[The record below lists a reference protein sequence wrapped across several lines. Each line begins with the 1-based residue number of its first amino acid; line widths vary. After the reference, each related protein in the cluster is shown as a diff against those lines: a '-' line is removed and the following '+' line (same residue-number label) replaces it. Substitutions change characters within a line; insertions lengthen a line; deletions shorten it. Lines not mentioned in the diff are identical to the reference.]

1 MAKNIIILA
10 DGTGQRGG
18 LLFDERRSNI
28 YKIYRATR
36 CAPDS
41 CVDPAE
47 QLAFYDP
54 GLGTTSGSG
63 LGFFAGL
70 LRRFL
75 NVTSQA
81 TGLGILG
88 NMVDCY
94 AALVRIWEPGDR
106 IFLFG
111 FSRGAYTVRALGGV
125 LGLCGLPTTMADG
138 SPLKRDE
145 ATSRKLAKEAVKGV
159 YDYTHSRRPDE
170 TNAGQR
176 RLLEQRDLLA
186 RRFRARYGSDEA
198 GQANTVPHFIGV
210 FDTVASLMNPA
221 SMVAV
226 AAMALAFFAVV
237 SVALS
242 LWTGNFLLW
251 FAVLAGGAA
260 ALTGLLLLWTRVKWA
275 TGLPGHSWWR
285 TVHINRLRVQMYDK
299 TLNPRVN
306 WARHAISIDEARNAF
321 PRVKW
326 GDPGVSKL
334 GDPPWFQQMWFA
346 GNHSDI
352 GGSYPENESRLSDI
366 TLRWMVDAATH
377 AGMIHDPSVLRTYP
391 DANGQQHDETRAGIF
406 RFARKLSR
414 KPPIDAPLHPSVLG
428 RLAAPAV
435 LQFDQSRP
443 YRPECLREHQDAL
456 HYYKPPADDAP

>member
-28 YKIYRATR
+28 YKIYRAVR

-41 CVDPAE
+41 CVDPSA

-54 GLGTTSGSG
+54 GLGTISGGGSG
-63 LGFFAGL
+63 FFSGL

-75 NVTSQA
+75 NLTSQA

-88 NMVDCY
+88 NMIDCY
-94 AALVRIWEPGDR
+94 AALARMWEPGDR

-125 LGLCGLPTTMADG
+125 LSLCGLPTTMADG

-145 ATSRKLAKEAVKGV
+145 GTSRRIAKEAVKGV
-159 YDYTHSRRPDE
+159 YDYTHSRPLDE
-170 TNAGQR
+170 ANAGQR

-186 RRFRARYGSDEA
+186 QRFRARYGADEA
-198 GQANTVPHFIGV
+198 GQCNAVPHFIGV

-226 AAMALAFFAVV
+226 AAMALGFLAAV

-242 LWTGNFLLW
+242 LFTGDFLGW
-251 FAVLAGGAA
+251 FAMLAGGAA
-260 ALTGLLLLWTRVKWA
+260 VLTGLLLLWTRLKWA
-275 TGLPGHSWWR
+275 TGLPGHPWWR
-285 TVHINRLRVQMYDK
+285 TVHVNRLRVQMYDK
-299 TLNPRVN
+299 SLNPRVS
-306 WARHAISIDEARNAF
+306 WARHAISIDEARNSF

-326 GDPGVSKL
+326 GTGGVSKP

-366 TLRWMVDAATH
+366 TLRWMVDAAAH

-391 DANGQQHDETRAGIF
+391 DASGQQHDETKAGIF

-414 KPPIDAPLHPSVLG
+414 KPPADAPLHPSVLE
-428 RLAAPAV
+428 RLAAPGV
-435 LQFDQSRP
+435 LQFDSTGP
-443 YRPECLREHQDAL
+443 YRPECLRGHKDAAP
-456 HYYKPPADDAP
+456 YYGPPAP